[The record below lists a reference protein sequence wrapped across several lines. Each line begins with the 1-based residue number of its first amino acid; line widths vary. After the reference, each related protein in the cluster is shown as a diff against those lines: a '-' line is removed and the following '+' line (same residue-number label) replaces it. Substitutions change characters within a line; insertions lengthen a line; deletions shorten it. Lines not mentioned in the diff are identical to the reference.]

1 MFACVNAHN
10 ALPDSMEWGRG
21 GSEAHIRAAGS
32 RRTDWH
38 RAVSATPAQ
47 VAVTG
52 APVAVSSATAVVQ
65 LPQAHQQARV
75 LAQVNIVRTLVQACI
90 HMLL

>member
-1 MFACVNAHN
+1 MHCCRWHG
-10 ALPDSMEWGRG
+10 EWGR
-21 GSEAHIRAAGS
+21 EAHISAAGS
-32 RRTDWH
+32 RNTDWH

-52 APVAVSSATAVVQ
+52 ALEAVAPATAVVQ

-75 LAQVNIVRTLVQACI
+75 LAQVNVVRAVVQACI
-90 HMLL
+90 QLLL